1 MKTRLP
7 SRQRL
12 ENIEPLSSAI
22 IHLDVKPEMLRMR
35 QNSRSAIETL
45 GGPSPAAGGAG
56 QDAAAAEKLE
66 IERLQSAVARLVH
79 RAAHDQ
85 LTGLLTRS
93 LLLERLEDELLR
105 DGDDGAEIAIL
116 FIDLDNFKLVNDSLG
131 HSSGD
136 TVLSEM
142 ARRIGTCIGPDD
154 LASRFGGDE
163 IVLLH
168 PHATADSAM
177 SLGRRILD
185 ALAEPIF
192 IAGREVVVTAS
203 VGIAQCGPGLKSGE
217 QLLREADT
225 ALYAAKARG
234 RARLEQFDDALH
246 RRAEKRVQIESDLR
260 AALREAQLFV
270 EYQPQVRL
278 TDGYVVGVEALVRWR
293 HPEHG
298 IVPPGDFIP
307 VAEDCGLIVRIGQEV
322 LLQAC
327 RQLASWTR
335 ALPGRSLTMTVN
347 VSPRQIAEPA
357 FFTDLRQ
364 VIAETQIDPTAL
376 CLEITESAMMSATE
390 EVVGL
395 LNRIKELGVYI
406 AIDDFGTEHSSL
418 SRLRD
423 MPAEVLK
430 IDRSFIDGLS
440 SEPGDTAI
448 VSSILSLAYAMGKH
462 TIAEGVEKQE
472 QAAMLLRMGC
482 EIAQGFFFSR
492 PVAAERIAPMLV
504 KPLWEPRSVRKLHG
518 TRFTDGPVR
527 QGHRYFIDEF
537 LDHIGAPM
545 GIRTPRSP

>member
-1 MKTRLP
+1 
-7 SRQRL
+7 
-12 ENIEPLSSAI
+12 
-22 IHLDVKPEMLRMR
+22 MLRPR
-35 QNSRSAIETL
+35 QNSLSAIDLL
-45 GGPSPAAGGAG
+45 GGPPSVAARAG
-56 QDAAAAEKLE
+56 DNATPEKNAE
-66 IERLQSAVARLVH
+66 IERLQDAVARLMH
-79 RAAHDQ
+79 RAAHDP

-93 LLLERLEDELLR
+93 LLFERLEHELLR
-105 DGDDGAEIAIL
+105 DGDGGAEIAIL
-116 FIDLDNFKLVNDSLG
+116 FIDLDNFKLVNDSFG

-136 TVLSEM
+136 AVLSEM
-142 ARRIGTCIGPDD
+142 AKRIGTCIGPDD

-168 PHATADSAM
+168 PHATPHSAM

-203 VGIAQCGPGLKSGE
+203 VGIAQCSPGLKSGE
-217 QLLREADT
+217 RLLREADT

-234 RARLEQFDDALH
+234 RARLEQFDDELH

-322 LLQAC
+322 LLQSC
-327 RQLASWTR
+327 RQLAAWTR
-335 ALPGRSLTMTVN
+335 AMPGRSLTMTVN
-347 VSPRQIAEPA
+347 VSPRQMAEPT
-357 FFTDLRQ
+357 FFTELRQ

-462 TIAEGVEKQE
+462 TIAEGVEKHE

-482 EIAQGFFFSR
+482 EVAQGFFFSR
-492 PVAAERIAPMLV
+492 PVAADRIAPMLV
-504 KPLWEPRSVRKLHG
+504 KPLWEPRSIRKLHG
-518 TRFTDGPVR
+518 TRPTDGPVR

-545 GIRTPRSP
+545 GIKAARSS